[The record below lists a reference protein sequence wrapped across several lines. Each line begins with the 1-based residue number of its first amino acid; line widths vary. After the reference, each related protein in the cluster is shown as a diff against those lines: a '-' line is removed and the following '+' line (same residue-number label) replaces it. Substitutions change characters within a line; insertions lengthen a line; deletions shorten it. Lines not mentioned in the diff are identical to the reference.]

1 MKTKKLLIKGVTPL
15 FTRIIT
21 TSDRYTEA
29 DSVDEHGLI
38 DPKRVGAIKDVQT
51 VVEVGTSVRFVKPGD
66 KVSLT
71 FNRYAV
77 KKYHK
82 NSTVADMDE
91 HYNEVLSYQVP
102 MIKVDNKEMLFIDEG
117 DIEFIV
123 KDYEEVEVEVNL
135 SGLATVPQKSGLI
148 LS

>member
-51 VVEVGTSVRFVKPGD
+51 IVEVGTSVRFVKPGD

-102 MIKVDNKEMLFIDEG
+102 MIKVDNKEMLFLMREIL
-117 DIEFIV
+117 
-123 KDYEEVEVEVNL
+123 NL
-135 SGLATVPQKSGLI
+135 SLKTMKKLR
-148 LS
+148 LK